1 MFHVKQRRRKFPG
14 MFHVKQAAGLFFSK
28 VSRGTS
34 GTETDRPLPAR
45 QARRRERCFT
55 WNIRGAGPQPRS
67 MSISPMLSPRWTAM
81 FIP

>member
-14 MFHVKQAAGLFFSK
+14 MFHVKQAAGLFFK
-28 VSRGTS
+28 G
-34 GTETDRPLPAR
+34 L
-45 QARRRERCFT
+45 T